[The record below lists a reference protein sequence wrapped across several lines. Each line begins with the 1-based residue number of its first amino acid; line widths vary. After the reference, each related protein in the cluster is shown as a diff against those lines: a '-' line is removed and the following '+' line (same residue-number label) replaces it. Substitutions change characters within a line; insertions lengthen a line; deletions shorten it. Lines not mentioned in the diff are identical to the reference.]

1 METYGDLKKAIR
13 NIQLKKKG
21 EKVGKVALDAVLG
34 SIPGLSV
41 AKSTFDVVS
50 AAFRKPDTKKSNS
63 WLDKLD
69 IDDEMEAIVDD
80 TVENGF
86 LKMQAKVFDS
96 EPDDKKLESDFNMNA
111 KMVNYLKNTYKQRT
125 ITGISE
131 QKSVFDKFFTKFA
144 YKFDKGYPDMNNDQD
159 VLLLETLLDQLILLE
174 FEDKGNIPDD
184 IEQIRS
190 SINTHPEY
198 KDKVEAVQ
206 MDTNTNVFIYIK
218 GVSGTV
224 RAARTAVTKDLQD
237 KGLLP
242 KGEINDEGSPYLNT
256 GDYKIYIKGAG
267 KDKYATNTDQK
278 EGLVVVFYNALKQG
292 WNKKQDPFNKDNMSS
307 LLSDLVSLGGNIYGG
322 LGSKA
327 KGQVEIYLERF
338 DDESSSSKGAQVILN
353 DNLSSA
359 LRIFEDYPEGEM
371 MRGET
376 FDRIKSQQAQ
386 KAGLKA
392 DKVNPGDIFLKVGD
406 ISIPPTNEVDVT
418 GLEELNKVFVNKWG
432 DKPGLVAIS
441 LKGEKAQ
448 AGKAKS
454 YLNKFTPKNIEGQ
467 VPDEYN
473 LSQKEI
479 EYSDDQFDSAIDQLK
494 KETLEKIGS
503 SEFIDYKPGKTPST
517 TNRKKFKLA
526 AYKSLDYLFRHL
538 KNEGAL
544 TPAQGLVKMTAFGM
558 SITDVNPT
566 FFKLIGKSNGSMAS
580 VPERTPAGATAQL
593 TPGTKITIEDKD
605 SYGGLK
611 INISVDILEGDEV
624 YSQYDLELVMR
635 SNGNKQNTIEIQK
648 STKK

>member
-1 METYGDLKKAIR
+1 MDPI
-13 NIQLKKKG
+13 
-21 EKVGKVALDAVLG
+21 
-34 SIPGLSV
+34 
-41 AKSTFDVVS
+41 
-50 AAFRKPDTKKSNS
+50 
-63 WLDKLD
+63 DK
-69 IDDEMEAIVDD
+69 
-80 TVENGF
+80 F
-86 LKMQAKVFDS
+86 LKLYS
-96 EPDDKKLESDFNMNA
+96 
-111 KMVNYLKNTYKQRT
+111 
-125 ITGISE
+125 
-131 QKSVFDKFFTKFA
+131 
-144 YKFDKGYPDMNNDQD
+144 YKFDKGYPDINDGQD
-159 VLLLETLLDQLILLE
+159 VLLLETLLDQLVLLE

-190 SINTHPEY
+190 SINNHPEY

-206 MDTNTNVFIYIK
+206 MDTKTNVFIYIK
-218 GVSGTV
+218 GVSPSV

-242 KGEINDEGSPYLNT
+242 KGKLNDTESPYLDT
-256 GDYKIYIKGAG
+256 GDYKIFIKGAG

-278 EGLVVVFYNALKQG
+278 EGLVVVFYNALKTKE
-292 WNKKQDPFNKDNMSS
+292 WNQDKKPFNKDNMSS
-307 LLSDLVSLGGNIYGG
+307 LLSDLISLGGNIYNG

-338 DDESSSSKGAQVILN
+338 DEESSASKAAQVVLN

-359 LRIFEDYPEGEM
+359 LRMFEDYPEGEV

-376 FDRIKSQQAQ
+376 FNKIKLRA
-386 KAGLKA
+386 ANVTGLKA

-406 ISIPPTNEVDVT
+406 VTLPKTEEVDVT
-418 GLEELNKVFVNKWG
+418 GLEELNKLFVNKWG
-432 DKPGLVAIS
+432 DKNGLVAIS

-448 AGKAKS
+448 GGKAKS
-454 YLNKFTPKNIEGQ
+454 FLDKFKPERIEGQ
-467 VPDEYN
+467 VPDIYN
-473 LSQKEI
+473 LSDEEI
-479 EYSDDQFDSAIDQLK
+479 EYSDNQFDSAIDQYK
-494 KETLEKIGS
+494 KSTLEKIGNS
-503 SEFIDYKPGKTPST
+503 KFIDYKPGKNPSKT
-517 TNRKKFKLA
+517 SRKKFKLA

-566 FFKLIGKSNGSMAS
+566 FFKLIGKSNGSIAS
-580 VPERTPAGATAQL
+580 VPERTPAGATAEL

-605 SYGGLK
+605 SYGGLRVDV
-611 INISVDILEGDEV
+611 SVDILEGNEV
-624 YSQYDLELVMR
+624 YSQYDLELAMR